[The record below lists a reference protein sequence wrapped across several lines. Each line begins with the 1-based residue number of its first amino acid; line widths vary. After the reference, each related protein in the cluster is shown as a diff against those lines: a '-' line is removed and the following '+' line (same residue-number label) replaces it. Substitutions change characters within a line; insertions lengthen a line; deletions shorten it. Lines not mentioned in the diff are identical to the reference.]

1 MDGWIHKT
9 AIFSEQM
16 HQHRRQQEEENIA
29 ELHNQKGKIIKVQ
42 FSLFELNA
50 YTINTK
56 NHKNNSIINNDW
68 CMILYILIGVLKVSK
83 QGYTKTAVSSA
94 PTPSQLSYTQL

>member
-16 HQHRRQQEEENIA
+16 HQHGRQQEEENIA
-29 ELHNQKGKIIKVQ
+29 ELRNHNGRIIKLQ

-50 YTINTK
+50 YTVNTK
-56 NHKNNSIINNDW
+56 NHNNNSIINNN
-68 CMILYILIGVLKVSK
+68 
-83 QGYTKTAVSSA
+83 
-94 PTPSQLSYTQL
+94 

>member
-29 ELHNQKGKIIKVQ
+29 ELHNHNGRIIKPQ

-50 YTINTK
+50 YTVNTK
-56 NHKNNSIINNDW
+56 NHNNSIINNNW

-83 QGYTKTAVSSA
+83 QGYTKTAVSFA
-94 PTPSQLSYTQL
+94 PPPP

>member
-9 AIFSEQM
+9 AVFSEQM

-29 ELHNQKGKIIKVQ
+29 ELHNHNGRKIKLQ

-50 YTINTK
+50 YTVNTK
-56 NHKNNSIINNDW
+56 NRNNNSIINNNW
-68 CMILYILIGVLKVSK
+68 CMILYNLIGVLKVSK
-83 QGYTKTAVSSA
+83 QGYTKPAVSFV
-94 PTPSQLSYTQL
+94 PPPQLSHTQL